1 MPIEYEVSVQV
12 RGPLADSRE
21 AVQIMGQEVHRGM
34 ATAVAELE
42 RRVRARTPGGVFKD
56 AGLRG
61 SIAGEVRG
69 RGLDVR
75 GVVGSPLPYAAVV
88 ELGRRAGAKQPPP
101 GALDL
106 WVKRIL
112 GVQDTEVRR
121 VAFLVSRAI
130 ARRGIPGRF
139 MFRDAL
145 ASFRPQ
151 LSQIFEEVGAAI
163 ARRLGGR

>member
-1 MPIEYEVSVQV
+1 MPVSYEFSARVE
-12 RGPLADSRE
+12 GPLADSRE
-21 AVQIMGQEVHRGM
+21 AVQVVGQEIHRGM
-34 ATAVAELE
+34 ATAVQELE
-42 RRVRARTPGGVFKD
+42 RRVRARAPGGVLQD

-69 RGLDVR
+69 RGLDIH

-112 GVQDTEVRR
+112 GVPGEEVRR
-121 VAFLVSRAI
+121 VAFLVGRAI

-151 LSQIFEEVGAAI
+151 LSQIFDDVGAAI

>member
-1 MPIEYEVSVQV
+1 MATQYEIGITV

-21 AVQIMGQEVHRGM
+21 AVQVMGQEIHRGM
-34 ATAVAELE
+34 QTAVAELE
-42 RRVRARTPGGVFKD
+42 RRVRARAPAGVMAD

-61 SIAGEVRG
+61 SISGEVRG
-69 RGLDVR
+69 RGLDVH
-75 GVVGSPLPYAAVV
+75 GVVGSPLAYAPVV
-88 ELGRRAGAKQPPP
+88 ELGRRAGSRQPPP

-112 GVQDTEVRR
+112 GVPEEEVRR
-121 VAFLVSRAI
+121 VSFLVGRAI

-151 LSQIFEEVGAAI
+151 LSQIFEDVGAAI